1 MLAICFYFS
10 FVFMSFALSVRDLF
24 SFSQWELIDAFVNI
38 NLQLGAM
45 KSWKEK
51 WVKYWEYEK
60 MS

>member
-10 FVFMSFALSVRDLF
+10 FVFMSFVLSVRDLL

-45 KSWKEK
+45 KS
-51 WVKYWEYEK
+51 
-60 MS
+60 